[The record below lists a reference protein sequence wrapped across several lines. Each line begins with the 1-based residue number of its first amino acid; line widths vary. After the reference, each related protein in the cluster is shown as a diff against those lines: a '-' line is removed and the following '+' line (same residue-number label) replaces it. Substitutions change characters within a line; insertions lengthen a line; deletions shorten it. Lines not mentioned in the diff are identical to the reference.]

1 MTTDR
6 MPVLVLN
13 PIVRHACS
21 VPEENDNA
29 NFEKVEP

>member
-1 MTTDR
+1 MMTDR
-6 MPVLVLN
+6 MSVLVWI

-29 NFEKVEP
+29 NSEKVEP